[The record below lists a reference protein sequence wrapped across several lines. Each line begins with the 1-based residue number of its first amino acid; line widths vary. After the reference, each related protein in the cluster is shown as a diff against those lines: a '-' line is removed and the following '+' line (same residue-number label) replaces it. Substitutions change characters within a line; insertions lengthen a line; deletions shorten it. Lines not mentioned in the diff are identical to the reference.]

1 MQPMSMLKNFILYND
16 IANLKWYS
24 TYLNNPNLFM
34 KASLVDPY
42 TSEPIHSS
50 DGMPAFI
57 GNCVQSGGTMN
68 YLNES

>member
-1 MQPMSMLKNFILYND
+1 
-16 IANLKWYS
+16 
-24 TYLNNPNLFM
+24 M